1 MGIRKKAYWF
11 RQADAI
17 NRQYIMTVARAI
29 AIVFMSK
36 EDRERAIDELELVDT
51 AKNSRNQRSEAVW
64 DLMQF
69 SYKMRG
75 GKGV

>member
-1 MGIRKKAYWF
+1 
-11 RQADAI
+11 
-17 NRQYIMTVARAI
+17 MTVARAI

-51 AKNSRNQRSEAVW
+51 VENSRNQRSDAVW

>member
-1 MGIRKKAYWF
+1 
-11 RQADAI
+11 
-17 NRQYIMTVARAI
+17 MTVARAI

-51 AKNSRNQRSEAVW
+51 AENSRNQRSDAVW